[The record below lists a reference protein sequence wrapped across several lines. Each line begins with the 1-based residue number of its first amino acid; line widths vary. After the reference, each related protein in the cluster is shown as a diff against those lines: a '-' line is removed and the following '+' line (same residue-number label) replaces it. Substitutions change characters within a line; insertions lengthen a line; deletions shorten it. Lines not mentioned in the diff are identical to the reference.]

1 MVGEFLKCIP
11 SNSFVSPYLLC
22 SGAEQGAQGAD
33 TEAGLWAAGQGS
45 GHQRASDGGGGPG
58 GAAGVS
64 PGGEGRLQQ
73 AIAASARP
81 QSPL

>member
-1 MVGEFLKCIP
+1 MIFLKSIL
-11 SNSFVSPYLLC
+11 SNSFPSPYLPY
-22 SGAEQGAQGAD
+22 SGAEQRGQGAD
-33 TEAGLWAAGQGS
+33 TEAGLWAAGRGS
-45 GHQRASDGGGGPG
+45 GHQHASDGGGGPG

-64 PGGEGRLQQ
+64 AGGEGRLQQ